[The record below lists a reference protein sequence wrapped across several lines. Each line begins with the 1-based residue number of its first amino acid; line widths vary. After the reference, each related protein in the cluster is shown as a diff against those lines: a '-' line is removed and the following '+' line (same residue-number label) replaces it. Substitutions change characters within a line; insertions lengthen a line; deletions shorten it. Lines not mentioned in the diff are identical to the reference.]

1 MVLKDKVV
9 VVTGASEGI
18 GRAIA
23 ERVSK
28 EGAILAITG
37 LNGDNLQE
45 VASNIKSGG
54 GKAEAF
60 VCDLRDKNQ
69 IKDSVEAIVAK
80 FGGIDVLINNAG
92 IWQKV
97 MQLDEIEDSVVE
109 DVIATNLK
117 GTILMTKYVLPHL
130 KAKQEETAIINIVSR
145 SGVIAKEGQSI
156 YAASKYGA
164 KGFTD
169 VLRVDLKDTKI
180 RIGAVYQAGVNTQL
194 FSKTGEDI
202 PTEKFTEPQD
212 LADAV
217 AYMLNR
223 PAKIWLSEIRVIY

>member
-1 MVLKDKVV
+1 MILKDKVV

-23 ERVSK
+23 ERLSK
-28 EGAILAITG
+28 EGAVLALTG
-37 LNGDNLQE
+37 LSGDKLQE
-45 VASNIKSGG
+45 VANNINSGG

-60 VCDLRDKNQ
+60 VCDLRDINQ
-69 IKDSVEAIVAK
+69 VRGSVEAIAAK
-80 FGGIDVLINNAG
+80 FGSIDVLINNAG

-97 MQLDEIEDSVVE
+97 MQLDQIEDSVID

-117 GTILMTKYVLPHL
+117 GTIAMTKYVLPHL
-130 KAKQEETAIINIVSR
+130 RAKQEETAIINIVSR
-145 SGVIAKEGQSI
+145 SGVTAKEGQSI

-180 RIGAVYQAGVNTQL
+180 RIGAVYQAGVNTHL

-202 PTEKFTEPQD
+202 STDNFTEPQD

-223 PAKIWLSEIRVIY
+223 PAKIWLTEIHVNY